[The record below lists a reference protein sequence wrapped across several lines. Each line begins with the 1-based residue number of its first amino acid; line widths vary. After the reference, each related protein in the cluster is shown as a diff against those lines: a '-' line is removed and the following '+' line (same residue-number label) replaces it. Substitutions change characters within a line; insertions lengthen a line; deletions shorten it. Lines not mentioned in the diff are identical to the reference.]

1 MKRPLSLKNRCFI
14 GVAACHR
21 VLGRDRGG
29 IVLRGER
36 RKGGIGFVID
46 HRHRRCTCAKDE
58 RCGNCDHGLGRH
70 RRGSYFEM
78 SMSAIEF
85 AQMRERGYMPRI
97 HDDVWTNESLRAPNE
112 VAAGHERRPQ
122 RRQST
127 PWSKPHSGTLAG
139 SPAEVQL
146 QLVRYD
152 GLAGE
157 ALQLQGIEHVLE
169 RHDGLVGA

>member
-21 VLGRDRGG
+21 ILGRDRGG

-46 HRHRRCTCAKDE
+46 HRRRRCAAAMT
-58 RCGNCDHGLGRH
+58 
-70 RRGSYFEM
+70 
-78 SMSAIEF
+78 SAAATAIM
-85 AQMRERGYMPRI
+85 ASVDIVVCQ
-97 HDDVWTNESLRAPNE
+97 VWTNESLRAPNE
-112 VAAGHERRPQ
+112 VAAGRERRPH

-139 SPAEVQL
+139 STIDSSCSWSGTTGSPGKCCS
-146 QLVRYD
+146 Y
-152 GLAGE
+152 
-157 ALQLQGIEHVLE
+157 E
-169 RHDGLVGA
+169 RRSDPPERRGDPPERRGDR